1 MVSELRY
8 RCPIEFNMVITG
20 TMAWACGLTRYLQIF
35 YLFLSFRS
43 FRFFLLLIAFAP
55 SFSLGSA
62 SYFLFYPFLDTSLSQ
77 RRVRRGF
84 SASCYALGLCLVA
97 IALVAQE
104 HSRVLLGCVCSYQVA
119 LVQYR
124 RGTLSLSWRDVN
136 HIWEGFPFFS
146 PCAMERGEV
155 VC

>member
-1 MVSELRY
+1 MRAHSISADFLPLFTSPVL
-8 RCPIEFNMVITG
+8 PIPP
-20 TMAWACGLTRYLQIF
+20 
-35 YLFLSFRS
+35 
-43 FRFFLLLIAFAP
+43 LLIAFAP

-146 PCAMERGEV
+146 PCAMERGGLYV
-155 VC
+155 SFG